1 MLFPYTPY
9 ETVAFVAEKLSFS
22 GFRGLLLSEL
32 WQVIQQEFKQT
43 EELDKF
49 QKDIIWKWL
58 FFDYRDENENA
69 EVKFYVT

>member
-43 EELDKF
+43 EELDEF
-49 QKDIIWKWL
+49 QKILSGSGYSLIIEMRMKMQRL
-58 FFDYRDENENA
+58 NSM
-69 EVKFYVT
+69 